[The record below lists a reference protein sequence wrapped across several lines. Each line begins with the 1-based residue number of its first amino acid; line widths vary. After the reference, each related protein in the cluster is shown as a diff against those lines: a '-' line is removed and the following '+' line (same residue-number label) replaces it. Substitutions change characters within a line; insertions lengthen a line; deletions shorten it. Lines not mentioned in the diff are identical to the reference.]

1 MTSQL
6 PTAIQAWLDALAQS
20 GKSRDT
26 CGAYRRGIRHFWR
39 WYTQVYQTPFE
50 PNRVMPRDIRD
61 WKAHQQQVDGA
72 APATVNQRLSAVK
85 QFFHWAQQND
95 LSQQNP
101 TTDIH
106 AIRRQPGKIKS
117 LKSNAYRRLLRA
129 AQGHWRDTAIVEVL
143 GGTGL
148 RVSELLNLRVGDLEI
163 RPRSGTLTVR
173 YGKGGSYREIPL
185 THDVRQALQIYLE
198 TDHPAPTDHHQPLWW
213 GRDGALSH
221 RSSIT
226 RLLDKY
232 AIRAG
237 LPRVTPHMLRHTFAT
252 RYLNAN
258 PDDLRGLAQL
268 LGHTSL
274 DTVMIYTEPSL
285 HELDQRLERMER
297 HLPPGERPI
306 S

>member
-1 MTSQL
+1 MSSQL
-6 PTAIQAWLDALAQS
+6 PIMIQAWLDVLAQN

-26 CGAYRRGIRHFWR
+26 CGAYGRGIRHFWR
-39 WYTQVYQTPFE
+39 WYIHVYQATFDPDQ
-50 PNRVMPRDIRD
+50 VMSRDIRD
-61 WKAHQQQVDGA
+61 WKAHQQQVEGA

-85 QFFHWAQQND
+85 QFFRWAQQND
-95 LSQQNP
+95 LSRQNP
-101 TTDIH
+101 TTDTH
-106 AIRRQPGKIKS
+106 AIRRQQGKIKS
-117 LKSNAYRRLLRA
+117 LEPTPYRRLLRA
-129 AQGHWRDTAIVEVL
+129 ARGHRRDTAIVEVL

-148 RVSELLNLRVGDLEI
+148 RVGELLNLQVGDLEI
-163 RPRSGTLTVR
+163 RPRSGILTVR
-173 YGKGGSYREIPL
+173 YSKGGGYREIPL
-185 THDVRQALQIYLE
+185 TYDVRQALQTYLE
-198 TDHPAPTDHHQPLWW
+198 ADHPAPQDHQQPLWW
-213 GRDGALSH
+213 GRDGALTH

-268 LGHTSL
+268 LGHASL
-274 DTVMIYTEPSL
+274 DTVMIYTEPTLS
-285 HELDQRLERMER
+285 ELDQRLERMER
-297 HLPPGERPI
+297 NLPPDEQQL